1 MERPGGMIV
10 APEILSVAGG
20 WGREILGPEQE
31 AKRIGI
37 KDYPLYNFGFAV
49 SQPDETVKT
58 IETGVPYEI
67 HGAWLQTTNPHRL
80 HGRTTRSVCTRP

>member
-58 IETGVPYEI
+58 IETGVPYDC
-67 HGAWLQTTNPHRL
+67 LLYTSS
-80 HGRTTRSVCTRP
+80 TRSLCSARARSA